1 MDFFSFKKTSGCCFS
16 MIKSTDKANTKMEPE
31 EIVASV
37 ETISLV

>member
-1 MDFFSFKKTSGCCFS
+1 MVWPNDSPS